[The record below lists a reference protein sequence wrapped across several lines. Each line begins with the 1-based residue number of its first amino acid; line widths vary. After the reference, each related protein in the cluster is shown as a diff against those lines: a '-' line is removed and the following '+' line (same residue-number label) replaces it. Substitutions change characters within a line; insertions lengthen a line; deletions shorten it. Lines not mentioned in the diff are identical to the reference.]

1 MDMKKQQKGLPAQAG
16 QALLLVLLAM
26 AVLATMALSVVSRS
40 ISEVSVTT
48 REEESLRAFS
58 AAEAGVEEGL
68 ITGTPQ
74 EVATA
79 TTPIPISRDLEVT
92 APSGTSVVS
101 SFNAGVE
108 RYPLNLQA
116 YIYPFEL
123 LSGQAA
129 SVSFVTR
136 DEDGDIL
143 PCGGS
148 APCFGG
154 NSLTLCWGDPDNTSQ
169 TPAVVANIIFRDGSG
184 NFGTASTGF
193 DPDSTRRGVVG
204 FGGAPPNNFNAPTGG
219 SCPITEQSYS
229 YTTNIDFAGLGITGT
244 PVLMRVAMFYN
255 DTEPHIF
262 GISTT
267 SNLPVQG
274 RRVSSEGVAG
284 EVTRQIDAFLL
295 NPEMP
300 FIFDAALY
308 SSGDIA
314 K

>member
-1 MDMKKQQKGLPAQAG
+1 MQKQESG

-40 ISEVSVTT
+40 VSEVSITT

-68 ITGTPQ
+68 ITGTPA

-79 TTPIPISRDLEVT
+79 ATPIPISRELTV
-92 APSGTSVVS
+92 PSGTGSSTVS
-101 SFNAGVE
+101 RFNAKVA
-108 RYPLNLQA
+108 RYPTDPRA
-116 YIYPFEL
+116 YAYPFEL

-136 DEDGDIL
+136 DENGDIL

-148 APCFGG
+148 SPCFGG
-154 NSLTLCWGDPDNTSQ
+154 NSLTLCWGDPDNTAQ
-169 TPAVVANIIFRDGSG
+169 TPAIVANVIFESGG

-193 DPDSTRRGVVG
+193 DPDSTRRDIGG
-204 FGGAPPNNFNAPTGG
+204 AGGAPPNNFNAPTGG
-219 SCPITEQSYS
+219 SCTIAGQAYS
-229 YTTNIDFAGLGITGT
+229 YRTDIDFASIGVSGT
-244 PVLMRVAMFYN
+244 PIMMRIAMFYN
-255 DTEPHIF
+255 DTEPHVF
-262 GISTT
+262 GISTA
-267 SNLPVQG
+267 SDLPVQG

-308 SSGDIA
+308 SSGDIT